1 MTALPEISVIMGVY
15 NGSRYLSPAIES
27 ILNQS
32 FGNFEFIIV
41 NDGSTDETADIL
53 DSFSRQDARIK
64 IITNSQNIGLTKSLN
79 IAIEHARGRFIARQD
94 ADDMSLRDRLEK
106 QHSIACQTGADIIGS
121 QAYSYVGNKF
131 KVSPR
136 TEFIENITFEKLK
149 FGNIFVH
156 GTLFFKSEVL
166 KNNMYDPEIRYS
178 QDYELMLRLLKSG
191 KLPYVIKEVL
201 YFQRVTGGS
210 TSRAMKQQQ
219 LEYTLR
225 ICRKYFGTT
234 FFFMEKN
241 FLLKSL
247 LMSLRKLIGN

>member
-106 QHSIACQTGADIIGS
+106 QHSIACQTGADIIGC
-121 QAYSYVGNKF
+121 QAYVSNNNVF
-131 KVSPR
+131 KILPR
-136 TEFIENITFEKLK
+136 SELLEKLSLSTLK
-149 FGNIFVH
+149 FGNPFIH
-156 GTLFFKSEVL
+156 GTLFFKASVL
-166 KNNMYDPEIRYS
+166 KYYKYDEEFRYA
-178 QDYELMLRLLKSG
+178 QDYDLMIRLMKAKKS
-191 KLPYVIKEVL
+191 LFMISEALYVSKISDESATKSKRDE
-201 YFQRVTGGS
+201 
-210 TSRAMKQQQ
+210 Q
-219 LEYTLR
+219 LACAHR
-225 ICRKYFGTT
+225 ICKNHFGTA
-234 FFFMEKN
+234 FFHIDEKN
-241 FLLKSL
+241 PIRHKLSVF
-247 LMSLRKLIGN
+247 LRKLLS